1 VSVLLEPETRYAR
14 LGDERIAY
22 QVVGDGPPDLV
33 LTSGTFGSIDLD
45 FQDAMSARMYLRLAQ
60 FCRLVR
66 FDRRGSGASDPLPLG
81 SLPLSESYADEIAA
95 VMDAVGSRRAVIMA
109 MFDAGPAAAL
119 FAATQPTRTAGLV
132 LVNTAAR
139 LLRADDYEPG
149 VPPERAGAIVDQVV
163 STWGSEDQ
171 VDQQVP
177 SRASDEQFRRWFAR
191 YTRSIGSPGSVRAHL
206 AAMLRADARPV
217 LGDVHVPTLVI
228 HRSNYG
234 LFRIEH
240 GRYLADAIPGAAL
253 VELPGRDGPLPWE
266 HPDLAVAAI
275 EEFLTGAHTGAEPER
290 ALLST
295 LFTDVVGSTELAT
308 DLGDQRWRSLLDQ
321 HDDTA
326 RRVVVA
332 AGGRLVETTG
342 DGVLATFDGP
352 GRAVRAASALRGEL
366 DRLGLAIRAG
376 VHTGEVELRG
386 AVIGG
391 LTVHIG
397 ARVMQA
403 AQPGEILVSR
413 TVRDILLGSTV
424 RFAERGPH
432 QLKGVPGTWD
442 LFSVTE

>member
-1 VSVLLEPETRYAR
+1 MEPETRYAR

-22 QVVGDGPPDLV
+22 QVLGAGPPDLV
-33 LTSGTFGSIDLD
+33 LTTGTFGSIDLD
-45 FQDAMSARMYLRLAQ
+45 FQDPMVARMYRRLGQ
-60 FCRLVR
+60 FSRLIR
-66 FDRRGSGASDPLPLG
+66 FDRRGSGASDPLALD
-81 SLPLSESYADEIAA
+81 SLPPWGSGVEEILA
-95 VMDAVGSRRAVIMA
+95 VMDAVGSRRAVIMG
-109 MFDAGPAAAL
+109 MFDAGPVAAL
-119 FAATQPTRTAGLV
+119 FAATHPGRAAGLI
-132 LVNTAAR
+132 LANTAAR
-139 LLRADDYEPG
+139 LLRAEDYEIG
-149 VPPERAGAIVDQVV
+149 VPPERAAAIVDQVV
-163 STWGSEDQ
+163 RTWGSEDQ
-171 VDQQVP
+171 VAQQVP
-177 SRASDEQFRRWFAR
+177 SRASDEEFRRWFAR
-191 YTRSIGSPGSVRAHL
+191 YTRSIASPGSVRAYL
-206 AAMLRADARPV
+206 TTMLHADARAA
-217 LGDVHVPTLVI
+217 LGGVQVPTLVL
-228 HRSNYG
+228 HRSNYA

-240 GRYLADAIPGAAL
+240 GRYLAGSVAGATFL
-253 VELPGRDGPLPWE
+253 ELPGRDGPLAWE
-266 HPDLAVAAI
+266 HPDLAVEAI

-290 ALLST
+290 TLLTT

-366 DRLGLAIRAG
+366 GRLGLAIRAG

-386 AVIGG
+386 AAIGG

-413 TVRDILLGSTV
+413 TVRDILLGSTL

-442 LFSVTE
+442 LFGVAD